1 MNVVDVPF
9 YENGKFVGTSIE
21 NASMECPFCG
31 ITMIPEYHFCIYN
44 EDVCSLDVFS
54 QCTNASC
61 EKTFITEFFEG
72 TDAAVFDSVKPL
84 GMPFKKEFSDI
95 LNDLS
100 PNFIEIYNQS
110 YVAEQLGLNHVCGVG
125 YRKALEFLIKD
136 YLMSMNPEEKHEG
149 IKIKFLGNCIKDDI
163 DNANIKKVAVRAVWL
178 GNDETHYIRKWENK
192 DISDL
197 KTLIGLTIHY
207 IESEIQ
213 AKILLDEMSEFK
225 S

>member
-1 MNVVDVPF
+1 MNIVDVPY
-9 YENGKFVGTSIE
+9 YENGKFVKAEIE

-31 ITMIPEYHFCIYN
+31 ITMIPEYHFCIYHGN
-44 EDVCSLDVFS
+44 ECSLDVFS

-61 EKTFITEFFEG
+61 ENTFIAEFLEDV
-72 TDAAVFDSVKPL
+72 DAATFHSIKPL
-84 GMPFKKEFSDI
+84 AMPSEKTFSDI
-95 LNDLS
+95 LNELS

-110 YVAEQLGLNHVCGVG
+110 HFAEQLGLNQICGTG

-136 YLMSMNPEEKHEG
+136 YLMSINSEDKHQD
-149 IKIKFLGNCIKDDI
+149 IKTKFLNNCIRDDI

-213 AKILLDEMSEFK
+213 AKILLEEMSEFK